1 MLDALGIDATAE
13 VVYREMPAHP
23 QEGVAELVRGL
34 KRTEQEVREALDT
47 LGELA
52 LVWHSPKT
60 LRVALTL

>member
-34 KRTEQEVREALDT
+34 GWPRVPVRTGAGWRDFAM
-47 LGELA
+47 ELEPSSV
-52 LVWHSPKT
+52 LS
-60 LRVALTL
+60 LIC